1 MLKDL
6 NLPRARGEEPVSDRT
21 RVRRMCWLFAF
32 AVAARIVYF
41 MVMAPYTSDW
51 DPKPIQRNGFMEIAR
66 NVLDGDGFSSKE
78 LLTYYAA
85 GHLVPTAA
93 RSPLPVLV
101 FAAALSVLG
110 DHFYYPLLL
119 FAWCC
124 SGVVA
129 VCAYRIA
136 ARASGREWIGLWT
149 GIVFACYL
157 SEMFITT
164 TYSMAS
170 EPLFAACLSVYVLL
184 LIRAA
189 DRPGLGIAVAAGAM
203 LGLTALS
210 RPTVLWLPV
219 VSVAWLLFRQQGRGV
234 ALRPRGFAIAT
245 AFVLAFAALQVPWVV
260 RNYRVFGDPI
270 VTTTLGGFNLYR
282 HNGMIEE
289 GKYHTGYSHPEMERK
304 VHQLAAASGRPL
316 ESLNEAEINSLLKAE
331 GARIV
336 EAYPLRYLKLSAM
349 RTVWIWYNEN
359 SGRGL
364 YAVQNFLIYLFAL
377 GGLFYALRSRE
388 PIYFLLLAHIA
399 YFVAFH
405 SAINV
410 QYRFICPIMPYMIL
424 LAGLPVYAWWQKREA
439 RLHAEFASPAPGRV
453 RT

>member
-1 MLKDL
+1 ML
-6 NLPRARGEEPVSDRT
+6 
-21 RVRRMCWLFAF
+21 WIFAL

-41 MVMAPYTSDW
+41 MVMAPHTPDW
-51 DPKPIQRNGFMEIAR
+51 DPKPIQRNGFLTIAQ
-66 NVLDGDGFSSKE
+66 NLLDGEGFSTNQ

-85 GHLVPTAA
+85 GRQVPTAA
-93 RSPLPVLV
+93 RSPLPVVV
-101 FAAALSVLG
+101 FAGALTVFG
-110 DHFYYPLLL
+110 THTYYPLLL
-119 FAWCC
+119 FAWCL
-124 SGVVA
+124 SAVVA
-129 VCAYRIA
+129 VCAYWVA
-136 ARASGREWIGLWT
+136 VRASGREWMGLWT
-149 GIVFACYL
+149 GIVFALYL

-170 EPLFAACLSVYVLL
+170 EPLFAACLAVYVVLL
-184 LIRAA
+184 LRTT
-189 DRPGLGIAVAAGAM
+189 DRPGLGIVLAAGVM

-219 VSVAWLLFRQQGRGV
+219 VSIGWILYRLRGRGL
-234 ALRPRGFAIAT
+234 ALSA
-245 AFVLAFAALQVPWVV
+245 AFVLAFAAVQVPWVV

-304 VHQLAAASGRPL
+304 IRRLAEASGRPL
-316 ESLNEAEINSLLKAE
+316 ESFNEAELNALLKVE
-331 GARIV
+331 GARIIKT
-336 EAYPLRYLKLSAM
+336 YPVRYLTLSAM
-349 RTVWIWYNEN
+349 RGVWIWYNEN

-364 YAVQNFLIYLFAL
+364 YAAQNFVIYLLAL
-377 GGLFYALRSRE
+377 AGLFYALRSRE
-388 PIYFLLLAHIA
+388 PVYVLLLAHIS

-410 QYRFICPIMPYMIL
+410 QYRFVCPIMAYMIL
-424 LAGLPVYAWWQKREA
+424 LAGLPVEQWRY
-439 RLHAEFASPAPGRV
+439 RLRRPSSAVVSAAHDRV